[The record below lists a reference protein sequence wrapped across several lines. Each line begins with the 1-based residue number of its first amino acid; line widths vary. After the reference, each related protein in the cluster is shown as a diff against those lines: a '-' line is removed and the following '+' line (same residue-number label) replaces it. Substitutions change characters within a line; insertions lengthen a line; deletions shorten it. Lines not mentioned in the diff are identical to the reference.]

1 MLHKGINQKW
11 LVLFV
16 LLKFKE
22 GIYLEVKINREIRNY
37 TESMFFG
44 LSMRQFVFSVLA
56 CGVAVGL
63 YFLLSPHVG
72 TETVSWMC
80 VLGAAPFAAL
90 GFIRYHGMN
99 AEQFLW
105 AWIKS
110 EFLIPKRL
118 LFNPENI
125 YYEAVKACIENHERE
140 ERKRND

>member
-1 MLHKGINQKW
+1 ML
-11 LVLFV
+11 LFCSN
-16 LLKFKE
+16 LRRE
-22 GIYLEVKINREIRNY
+22 IILEVKINREIRNY

-63 YFLLSPHVG
+63 YFLLSPYLG

-80 VLGAAPFAAL
+80 ILGAAPFAAL

-125 YYEAVKACIENHERE
+125 YYEAVKPCIENHERE